1 MSQNTSS
8 PLKTTWEAAFDDIR
22 SSPNSELAVRFVLK
36 SAVSGLPTGFYPD
49 DENRLL
55 QTYKGHNLGK
65 EFTVREL
72 GPVYTVTQSGDG
84 SLPELSSSQSSLF
97 EPNDQQSGIVPT
109 DNSLSRSSADTQNQQ
124 GLSSGQKLA
133 GGALLLYVAY
143 KGLEALASAGSS
155 TQEPSSS
162 SGGKTGQS
170 LPRLARAA
178 NRLDD
183 KQYNVFVSHS
193 WEYDEHYERIVDFL
207 DEVPSLEWQ
216 NHSVPSTDPLPVES
230 ESALRSEL
238 RNQMKTAS
246 VVVVSSGMYG
256 AHSKWIPEELELAE
270 ELDKPVIAI
279 IPEGQSKIPSKIQE
293 LADAQAGWRKAS
305 LVDALAD
312 HA

>member
-1 MSQNTSS
+1 MSQDTSS

-22 SSPNSELAVRFVLK
+22 GSPNPESAVRFVLK
-36 SAVSGLPTGFYPD
+36 SAVNDLPTGFYRD
-49 DENRLL
+49 DGDRLL
-55 QTYKGHNLGK
+55 PTYKGNDLGK

-72 GPVYTVTQSGDG
+72 GPVYTVTQSGDN
-84 SLPELSSSQSSLF
+84 SLPELSSSQPSLF
-97 EPNDQQSGIVPT
+97 EPNDQQSGLVPT
-109 DNSLSRSSADTQNQQ
+109 DDSLSRSSTDTQNQQ

-133 GGALLLYVAY
+133 GGALLLYAAY

-155 TQEPSSS
+155 TQESSSS
-162 SGGKTGQS
+162 SGGNTGQS

-178 NRLDD
+178 TRLED

-207 DEVPSLEWQ
+207 DEVPSLKWQ
-216 NHSVPSTDPLPVES
+216 NHSVPSTDPLPVDT

-256 AHSKWIPEELELAE
+256 AHSTWIPEELELAD

-279 IPEGQSKIPSKIQE
+279 IPEGQSKVPEKIQE
-293 LADAQAGWRKAS
+293 VADTQVGWRKAS
-305 LVDALAD
+305 LVDALAEY
-312 HA
+312 A

>member
-22 SSPNSELAVRFVLK
+22 DSPNPESAVRFVLK
-36 SAVSGLPTGFYPD
+36 AAVNGPPTGFHSDKKDRMLP
-49 DENRLL
+49 
-55 QTYKGHNLGK
+55 TYKGYDLEE

-72 GPVYTVTQSGDG
+72 GPVYTVTQSGDD
-84 SLPELSSSQSSLF
+84 SLPELGSSQSSLF
-97 EPNDQQSGIVPT
+97 EPNDQQSSIVPT
-109 DNSLSRSSADTQNQQ
+109 DNSSSHSSADTQNQQ
-124 GLSSGQKLA
+124 GLSSGQKIV
-133 GGALLLYVAY
+133 GGALVLYGAY

-155 TQEPSSS
+155 TQESSSS
-162 SGGKTGQS
+162 SGGNTGQS

-178 NRLDD
+178 NRLED

-207 DEVPSLEWQ
+207 DEVPSLKWQ
-216 NHSVPSTDPLPVES
+216 NHSVPSTDPLPVDT

-256 AHSKWIPEELELAE
+256 AHSTWIPEEMELAGG
-270 ELDKPVIAI
+270 LGKPVIAI
-279 IPEGQSKIPSKIQE
+279 IPEGQSKVPEKIQE
-293 LADAQAGWRKAS
+293 VAETQVGWRKAS
-305 LVDALAD
+305 LVDALAEY
-312 HA
+312 A